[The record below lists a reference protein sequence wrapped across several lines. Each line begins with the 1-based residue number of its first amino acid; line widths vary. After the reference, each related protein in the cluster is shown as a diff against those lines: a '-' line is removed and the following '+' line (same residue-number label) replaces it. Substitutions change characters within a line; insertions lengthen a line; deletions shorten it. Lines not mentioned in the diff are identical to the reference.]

1 MQRIFE
7 DVQKSQQFII
17 IHTLQFTNKSTKLF
31 GCGIQKLSIQVIHL
45 LCCIGTLYC
54 NDLLFPMLC
63 MVVVDGIHSHP
74 PIYRNEENDKIVHC
88 NVWLLINPCDP
99 TGINWVGGR
108 KSSWLNCKHE
118 YLQYHLLFT
127 PFISWIFISFQQTG
141 RPPLPCAIINAEISG
156 RCSPSLSLNAIQHLQ
171 IQ

>member
-63 MVVVDGIHSHP
+63 MVVVDGIHS
-74 PIYRNEENDKIVHC
+74 IYRNEENDKIVHC

-108 KSSWLNCKHE
+108 KSS
-118 YLQYHLLFT
+118 
-127 PFISWIFISFQQTG
+127 
-141 RPPLPCAIINAEISG
+141 
-156 RCSPSLSLNAIQHLQ
+156 
-171 IQ
+171 